1 MLLERAADLTA
12 KIAQYQKLK
21 GAADESEQFHTRAK
35 QLTDVAERIN
45 RVRQGLGRLTEAGV
59 DISFEPSDG
68 AAYAAKAKALRAA
81 LQADPTVIN
90 DPPFDLKYEFADR
103 LTGIATAADQ
113 AMREAWTGYVAN
125 RAAFGSDDVLTALA
139 AVPQFRASVARIR
152 RCRTEIAAF
161 GNGLP
166 TDPNAAVARIDA
178 LVEEHDAA
186 WSELSAADIPPS
198 VISFMRAAAGPGA
211 SLEALT
217 AEVKT
222 WLAGRGLL
230 AAFRIRL
237 G

>member
-35 QLTDVAERIN
+35 QLTDVAERIA
-45 RVRQGLGRLTEAGV
+45 RARQAVDRLTDAGV
-59 DISFEPSDG
+59 EVSFEPSEG

-81 LQADPTVIN
+81 LQADPAAIN
-90 DPPFDLKYEFADR
+90 NPPFDLKYEFADR

-113 AMREAWTGYVAN
+113 AMREAWTGYVAK
-125 RAAFGSDDVLTALA
+125 RAAFGSEDVLTALA
-139 AVPQFRASVARIR
+139 AVPQFRASVAKIR
-152 RCRTEIAAF
+152 RSRTEISAL

-166 TDPNAAVARIDA
+166 TDPNAAVARIGA

-186 WSELSAADIPPS
+186 WSELSADDIPPS
-198 VISFMRAAAGPGA
+198 VISFIRTAAGQGA
-211 SLEALT
+211 PLEALT